1 MARVDDY
8 VDMASKAVRAATARA
23 DKWDGPKSGPT
34 AATRSPLNRAEH
46 KSTVARLPSSE
57 WGFNRDILHARKHV
71 QPRGRRISFGYHLA
85 DVDFNRVNGLANQ
98 LSTA

>member
-71 QPRGRRISFGYHLA
+71 QPRGAEYLSFTTWQTSISIESMG
-85 DVDFNRVNGLANQ
+85 
-98 LSTA
+98 